1 MTSVD
6 YLRCNGM
13 KLIRVHVIHAT
24 KIIHQEYLCAIDTI
38 VEVRCGSVVTSSIQS
53 KTIGDI
59 Q

>member
-1 MTSVD
+1 MTNVD

-13 KLIRVHVIHAT
+13 KLYVIHVNN
-24 KIIHQEYLCAIDTI
+24 IIHPVCLCAIDDAI
-38 VEVRCGSVVTSSIQS
+38 IEVECGSLVTSSIQS